1 MIKKIFFCIFLII
14 NKFNYRFI
22 YRALGLALDKFK
34 MRLLSLSGAKIGLN
48 SIVRPNTFILNPN
61 NLTMGNNSTIGSNS
75 EIFNSRNFYI
85 GDNVDIG
92 TQFYINTDNHKFNDP
107 KKFLSK
113 QGVISSEIIIGSDIW
128 IGARVTILAG
138 VKINDR
144 VIVGACSLINK
155 DLESGYIYAGVPAK
169 KIKKINEN

>member
-1 MIKKIFFCIFLII
+1 MIKKIFFWIFLII
-14 NKFNYRFI
+14 NKFNYRFN
-22 YRALGLALDKFK
+22 YRALSGVLDKFK
-34 MRLLSLSGAKIGLN
+34 MRFLSMSGAKIGLN
-48 SIVRPNTFILNPN
+48 SVVRSNTFILNSK
-61 NLTMGNNSTIGSNS
+61 NLNIGNNSSIGSNS
-75 EIFNSRNFYI
+75 EIFNSTNFYI

-92 TQFYINTDNHKFNDP
+92 TQFYINTDNHKFDDP

-128 IGARVTILAG
+128 IGTRVTILAG

-155 DLESGYIYAGVPAK
+155 NLESGYIYAGVPAK
-169 KIKKINEN
+169 KIRKI

>member
-1 MIKKIFFCIFLII
+1 MIKKIFFLIFLII
-14 NKFNYRFI
+14 NKFNFRFNYRT
-22 YRALGLALDKFK
+22 LGNILDKFK
-34 MRLLSLSGAKIGLN
+34 MNLLSMSGARISLK
-48 SIVRPNTFILNPN
+48 SIVRSNTFILNPN
-61 NLTMGNNSTIGSNS
+61 NLIMGNNSTIGSNS
-75 EIFNSRNFYI
+75 EIFNSTNFYI

-92 TQFYINTDNHKFNDP
+92 TQFYINTDNHTFDSP

-169 KIKKINEN
+169 KIRKI